1 MTRTETKEF
10 WKLFRPSACSL
21 DLRATDPGG
30 VFGEILDNMVKA
42 KVLAE
47 ERREDSLA
55 ALLERERTA
64 STGVGRKVAIP
75 HVQIGS
81 LETACVSISLH
92 RTGVEWNALDGEPAH
107 IFFTVL
113 RPERAGSK
121 HDPARHLLMMRWIA
135 QLGRDDDFRR
145 FALGVKTRSELV
157 DLLKEKSAV

>member
-1 MTRTETKEF
+1 MTRTETNEF

-21 DLRATDPGG
+21 DLQGHDPSE
-30 VFGEILDNMVKA
+30 VFEEILGNMVKA
-42 KVLAE
+42 KVLAGE
-47 ERREDSLA
+47 WRADALD
-55 ALLERERTA
+55 ALLQRERTA

-75 HVQIGS
+75 HVQLTG
-81 LETACVSISLH
+81 LESACVSISLH
-92 RTGVEWNALDGEPAH
+92 RSGVEWNALDGEPAQ

-113 RPERAGSK
+113 RPEKAGSK

-145 FALGVKTRSELV
+145 FALGVKTRSALV